1 MLYSFMSKFVK
12 NFLIE
17 SLYASGIL
25 LLAKLIGIIGALYVT
40 GSPFTIETGSAS
52 VPTIGL
58 TLANPANLFQVNSIS
73 NLFFTI
79 IVIIFATFNI
89 TRIYFTTF
97 AKKHPKVQAKII
109 YYNLIDWLENG
120 EKSYPKLFTWAI
132 YMWLGA
138 ILVLRDSILGIS
150 WNQLPIVFIIFAAFY
165 SVLIFMQ
172 LDKHI
177 EIISFHK
184 ENEHP
189 SAARH

>member
-1 MLYSFMSKFVK
+1 MSKFVK

-25 LLAKLIGIIGALYVT
+25 LLAKLIGIIGSLYIT
-40 GSPFTIETGSAS
+40 GSQFSFQTATGL
-52 VPTIGL
+52 PTIGL
-58 TLANPANLFQVNSIS
+58 TLSSSDNLFLVNSVS
-73 NLFFTI
+73 NLIFSV

-97 AKKHPKVQAKII
+97 AKKNPKVVAKII

-150 WNQLPIVFIIFAAFY
+150 WNQLPVVFIIFAAFF
-165 SVLIFMQ
+165 SILIFMQ
-172 LDKHI
+172 LDRHI

-189 SAARH
+189 AARN